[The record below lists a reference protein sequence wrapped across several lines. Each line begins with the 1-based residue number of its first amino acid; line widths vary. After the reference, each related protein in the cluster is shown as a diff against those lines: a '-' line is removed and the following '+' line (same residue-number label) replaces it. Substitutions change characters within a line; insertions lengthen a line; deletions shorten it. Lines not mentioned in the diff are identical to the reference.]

1 VGAIGHAVGRA
12 RGERNAA
19 ARLDF
24 LVYNFSELF
33 ISSPRGADSIDT
45 ELISGGAFFLVA
57 SMGATG
63 LDFPIDPLERALYFR
78 AKAEEFREQADDATL
93 RSIRESYLKM
103 ASASDIMA
111 AFTER
116 ILRPEQCRDSSTV
129 YPQLSDVPPC
139 RSTA

>member
-1 VGAIGHAVGRA
+1 MNRRGWRRPR

-24 LVYNFSELF
+24 FVHNFSGLF
-33 ISSPRGADSIDT
+33 ISSPSRADSIHT
-45 ELISGGAFFLVA
+45 ELISGGVPFLVA
-57 SMGATG
+57 AMGATG
-63 LDFPIDPLERALYFR
+63 LDFPIDPLQRALYFR

-93 RSIRESYLKM
+93 SSVRESYLKM
-103 ASASDIMA
+103 ATTSDIMA

-116 ILRPEQCRDSSTV
+116 ILRPDRQCRGSGTV

-139 RSTA
+139 RSKA